1 MNTLVNQIEFVEQ
14 PQINASDRLGFTI
27 FLAICIH
34 LVIVLGIGFVP
45 YQQSKNDNKTLNV
58 VLARNA
64 SEERPDKADFIGQAN
79 QLAGGVS
86 DKVTPPSTPVI
97 APFPEQNLNPTA
109 AMQQQKI
116 AQAEKQNLLNSNNS
130 IHLQQAIK
138 PQLDQKQDQRDNTG
152 SSQTL
157 RAQAIASLQ
166 AELDIS
172 RKAEAKK
179 ARRRTVSAAIHQTSD
194 ALYLDSW
201 QRKIEKV
208 GNLNYPLKA
217 KRENLRGS
225 LKMKVSILYNGS
237 IQEIAI
243 LESSG
248 SKILDDA
255 ALRIVRMAAPFSP
268 LPPEIRKTTDVLEII
283 RVWQFLPG
291 NRIST
296 H

>member
-1 MNTLVNQIEFVEQ
+1 MNTMINSPQISQQ
-14 PQINASDRLGFTI
+14 PQIKASDRLGFTI

-45 YQQSKNDNKTLNV
+45 YDKTKSDNKTLNV
-58 VLARNA
+58 VLARHA
-64 SEERPDKADFIGQAN
+64 SDERPDKADFIGQAN
-79 QLAGGVS
+79 QLAGGES
-86 DKVTPPSTPVI
+86 DKITPPSTPVL

-116 AQAEKQNLLNSNNS
+116 AQTEEQNLLNSENS
-130 IHLQQAIK
+130 KNLQRQIK
-138 PQLDQKQDQRDNTG
+138 PQLEQQQDQRDNTG
-152 SSQTL
+152 TSQTL

-179 ARRRTVSAAIHQTSD
+179 TRRRTISAAIHQTSD
-194 ALYLDSW
+194 ALYLDDW
-201 QRKIEKV
+201 QRKVEKV
-208 GNLNYPLKA
+208 GTVNYPA
-217 KRENLRGS
+217 QARRNNLQGS
-225 LKMKVSILYNGS
+225 LKMKVTIRYDGS
-237 IQEIAI
+237 IEEISL

-248 SKILDDA
+248 SKVLDDA
-255 ALRIVRMAAPFSP
+255 ALRIVRLAAPFSP

-296 H
+296 R

>member
-1 MNTLVNQIEFVEQ
+1 MNSIVEQ

-45 YQQSKNDNKTLNV
+45 LDASKNDNKTLNV
-58 VLARNA
+58 VLARHA

-79 QLAGGVS
+79 QLAGGES
-86 DKVTPPSTPVI
+86 EKVTPPSTPVI

-116 AQAEKQNLLNSNNS
+116 AQQQQQNLLNSQNS
-130 IHLQQAIK
+130 NKSLQKIDPK
-138 PQLDQKQDQRDNTG
+138 LDQKEDTRDNSGT
-152 SSQTL
+152 SQTL

-179 ARRRTVSAAIHQTSD
+179 TRRRTVSAAIHQTSD

-208 GNLNYPLKA
+208 GNLNYPSKA
-217 KRENLRGS
+217 RRLNLNGS
-225 LKMKVSILYNGS
+225 LKMKVSIRYDGS
-237 IQEIAI
+237 IEEIAI

-255 ALRIVRMAAPFSP
+255 ALRIVRIAAPFNP
-268 LPPEIRKTTDVLEII
+268 LPAEIRKTTDVLEII

>member
-1 MNTLVNQIEFVEQ
+1 MTASTIYSIVEK
-14 PQINASDRLGFTI
+14 PQISAGDRLGFTI
-27 FLAICIH
+27 FLAVCIH
-34 LVIVLGIGFVP
+34 LVIILGIGFVP
-45 YQQSKNDNKTLNV
+45 PEQSKNNNQTLDV

-64 SEERPDKADFIGQAN
+64 TEERPDKADFIGQAN
-79 QLAGGVS
+79 QLSGGES
-86 DKVTPPSTPVI
+86 DKVTPPSTPI
-97 APFPEQNLNPTA
+97 LAPFPEQNMNPTA

-116 AQAEKQNLLNSNNS
+116 AQQQKQNLLNSENS
-130 IHLQQAIK
+130 KQFSQQIDPK
-138 PQLDQKQDQRDNTG
+138 LDQKQDNRDNTG
-152 SSQTL
+152 TSLTL

-172 RKAEAKK
+172 RKAEAKQS
-179 ARRRTVSAAIHQTSD
+179 RRRTVSAAIHKTSD

-208 GNLNYPLKA
+208 GNLNYPSKA
-217 KRENLRGS
+217 RRLNLNGS
-225 LKMKVSILYNGS
+225 LKMRVAIRYDGS
-237 IQEIAI
+237 IEEIAL

-255 ALRIVRMAAPFSP
+255 ALRIVRIAAPFNP